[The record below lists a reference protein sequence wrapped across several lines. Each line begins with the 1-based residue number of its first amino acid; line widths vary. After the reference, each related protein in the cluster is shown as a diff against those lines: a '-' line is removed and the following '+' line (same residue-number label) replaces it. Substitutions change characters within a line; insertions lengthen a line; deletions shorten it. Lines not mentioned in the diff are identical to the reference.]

1 MISDSSIKMKP
12 HTLTDMVSH
21 MTEKVGLVHQVPIMC
36 DGDLSFCRQV
46 EQVWFGGATQGF
58 IYSPMLLGSTV

>member
-1 MISDSSIKMKP
+1 VKP

-46 EQVWFGGATQGF
+46 EQVIAK
-58 IYSPMLLGSTV
+58 YSSKSYSFM